1 MVRRL
6 IKLLNIIY
14 RLLIPNNK
22 QLVINASLFQYGPYI
37 KHFNLGDD
45 LNVYLMELLT
55 RKKVVTYYNCFRKKR
70 ENYLCIG
77 STLEFLSDEHSI
89 VWGSGAICGTT
100 PLKIHPKKVL
110 AVRGPLTRDYLL
122 SQGIKCPEIYGDP
135 ALLLPLVYSPKVHK
149 KYRIGIIPHFV
160 DINNQ
165 YLKEFIA
172 NNNNVKLIK
181 IQSYRNWK
189 TFINEVNECEFV
201 MSSSLHGLIISDAYS
216 IPNIW
221 IKFSD
226 DVIGDGFKFR
236 DYYASVNKNITDPII
251 IDSAKSIEKVYEFKS
266 NWQPITFD
274 YNKLIVSCPFN
285 IKLKNE
291 NFIH

>member
-1 MVRRL
+1 
-6 IKLLNIIY
+6 
-14 RLLIPNNK
+14 
-22 QLVINASLFQYGPYI
+22 
-37 KHFNLGDD
+37 
-45 LNVYLMELLT
+45 
-55 RKKVVTYYNCFRKKR
+55 
-70 ENYLCIG
+70 
-77 STLEFLSDEHSI
+77 
-89 VWGSGAICGTT
+89 
-100 PLKIHPKKVL
+100 
-110 AVRGPLTRDYLL
+110 
-122 SQGIKCPEIYGDP
+122 
-135 ALLLPLVYSPKVHK
+135 
-149 KYRIGIIPHFV
+149 
-160 DINNQ
+160 
-165 YLKEFIA
+165 
-172 NNNNVKLIK
+172 
-181 IQSYRNWK
+181 
-189 TFINEVNECEFV
+189 